1 MDPSQI
7 VEAEAKAKAKAEAKA
22 YLNFAAKA
30 GFYLKAKAAAKSEA
44 QKKEADDWQA
54 GSKRQKTEAKAAAA
68 KAAMESQDTMFECDT
83 DEFDAMWLRVTEV
96 YLENIQTYSTSAS
109 CCTDVTKLR
118 V

>member
-1 MDPSQI
+1 MH
-7 VEAEAKAKAKAEAKA
+7 
-22 YLNFAAKA
+22 
-30 GFYLKAKAAAKSEA
+30 
-44 QKKEADDWQA
+44 
-54 GSKRQKTEAKAAAA
+54 
-68 KAAMESQDTMFECDT
+68 ESQDTMFECDT